1 MSGYKKTTMRN
12 ISMTK
17 ETKTKLI
24 DSTEL
29 ALDYVAKSVDEVR
42 SFIKK
47 VELMTSFMKEH
58 DIDPEDGIFENLE
71 KLLEYR
77 MLIGLI
83 FLDLASATRAH
94 LNSKYSYEKLFS
106 LRQIIVII
114 NEGYKQ
120 IYNFVKL
127 GENGDSITKYRNK
140 SFWYK
145 DIGTIVNNSLPE
157 LSEEYNSLTKKLDDY
172 FNENFPSIKE
182 QRDLSVHYDKKAS
195 KVYDM
200 SVNLNIAETF
210 KKMSPFL
217 EILTGMFRF
226 TEKMASISQ
235 KIERQKNIEMNN
247 RLESIFSDL
256 ERKIKDSKT
265 DKNIESLN
273 KLKELIDKTKKEF
286 FNKIKSPNT

>member
-1 MSGYKKTTMRN
+1 MRN
-12 ISMTK
+12 IPMTK

-94 LNSKYSYEKLFS
+94 LNSKYTYEKLFS

-172 FNENFPSIKE
+172 FNENFPSIKK

-200 SVNLNIAETF
+200 SVNLNIEETF

-247 RLESIFSDL
+247 RLGSIFSDL

-265 DKNIESLN
+265 GKNIESLN

>member
-1 MSGYKKTTMRN
+1 
-12 ISMTK
+12 MTK